1 MFFKI
6 LGAVAKTA
14 GSVAKVAANG
24 AIGTVKIAGGVAH
37 GAIKSGTHKSHTSN
51 GNRQ

>member
-1 MFFKI
+1 MEEE
-6 LGAVAKTA
+6 LAVTMLL
-14 GSVAKVAANG
+14 VAKVAANG